1 MYNEVD
7 DLIELGIA
15 AKNPFTDAQI
25 VKLGVKLI
33 KNMND
38 FEKGLEEWYALP
50 GPTTWESFKSHFET
64 AYINL
69 QQV

>member
-15 AKNPFTDAQI
+15 AQNPYTDAQI

-33 KNMND
+33 KKMHD
-38 FEKGLEEWYALP
+38 FEKRLEDWYALP
-50 GPTTWESFKSHFET
+50 GTLT
-64 AYINL
+64 
-69 QQV
+69 